1 MPRRPYRQ
9 LFELA
14 ILSVLDK
21 TIASNVEDVRRKVSE
36 KLGRSVSWNTVKKYL
51 ITLRDSQKI
60 EEIHL
65 GKLLLYKLKS

>member
-21 TIASNVEDVRRKVSE
+21 TIPSNVEDVRRKVSE

-65 GKLLLYKLKS
+65 GKLLLYKLKG

>member
-1 MPRRPYRQ
+1 MPRRPYQQ
-9 LFELA
+9 LFELT

-21 TIASNVEDVRRKVSE
+21 IIARNVEDIRRKVSE
-36 KLGRSVSWNTVKKYL
+36 KIGRSVSWNTVKKYL

-60 EEIHL
+60 EEVHL